1 MDEESR
7 NHVEDARDRIVE
19 LLQTIADRLHALNG
33 LEVRRSVA
41 RLASPLAL
49 LAREAEELLGPLP
62 SHQHGPNNEPDPLHR
77 PTVVFV
83 RRGAALEA

>member
-7 NHVEDARDRIVE
+7 NDVEDARDGIVA
-19 LLQTIADRLHALNG
+19 LLRTIADRLHALNTP
-33 LEVRRSVA
+33 EARRSVA

-49 LAREAEELLGPLP
+49 LAREAEHLIGPLP
-62 SHQHGPNNEPDPLHR
+62 APERTHTGDPDAPQR

-83 RRGAALEA
+83 HRGAALEA

>member
-7 NHVEDARDRIVE
+7 SHVEDARDRIVE
-19 LLQTIADRLHALNG
+19 LLQAIADRLHALNG
-33 LEVRRSVA
+33 PEVRRSVA

-62 SHQHGPNNEPDPLHR
+62 PHQHGPSNEPDPLHR